1 MRKTLVALL
10 LVLLLAFCA
19 PAVADEAY
27 PLTACAGT
35 ISVNP
40 DTYIILTPANLSD
53 HPDLLASIGK
63 SSDQVQEDWAARGVV
78 LQAWTKKL
86 DACLEVSVFQD
97 EESRQYFDL
106 ERQTKQVRNE
116 YLNAHKGTSRFSQNG
131 WTITKLEWKKQ
142 KLGGNFLKFEY
153 RYTEGETSRRGVAR
167 KTVRNGYTI
176 LLDYQVYGTY
186 PQERL
191 PRGSDDQ
198 YLNKIANTVAFE
210 TVEPASLD
218 AAAAASGAESG
229 EPVLAVTGSGLLQ
242 VSVAPPKETNTD
254 TFTIEGTATPGAHII
269 GVAMRYSPST
279 ALQFT
284 TDARNSGTFSLKV
297 TLPEEGLWHLT
308 LNLEQNNQ
316 IIAEENFDTTTYSK
330 TVLPVTMDA
339 EVPETIPGDEL
350 VLSGV
355 TSKGVTIQCIV
366 SNGTDKPF
374 DKTVTTNGTGK
385 FRFKVPSASE
395 GEYDIM
401 LAFSKKNFTTRR
413 LTWTARRTLSR
424 EEELKR
430 DTAKAIHPAY
440 KTLTQK
446 LDTYVGQTM
455 VYSAWIVSVTPN
467 GEEYMIETALKS
479 DKKKGYS
486 DLMYFIAPDD
496 PALSTNEKV
505 KIYGVCTGAYLI
517 QSEEGD
523 LSYPGFDYLYSEQ

>member
-1 MRKTLVALL
+1 MRRTLFALIL
-10 LVLLLAFCA
+10 AILVGCCA
-19 PAVADEAY
+19 ASAADEVY
-27 PLTACAGT
+27 TLTACSGS
-35 ISVNP
+35 ISVSQDN
-40 DTYIILTPANLSD
+40 YIVLTPSNLAD
-53 HPDLLASIGK
+53 HPDFLASIGK
-63 SSDQVQEDWAARGVV
+63 TSEDLLADWAARGVQ
-78 LQAWTKKL
+78 LQAWTKKM
-86 DACLEVSVFQD
+86 DACLEVTVLQD

-106 ERQTKQVRNE
+106 ERQTRQVRNE
-116 YLNAHKGTSRFSQNG
+116 YLNAHKSPSRFSAAG

-153 RYTEGETSRRGVAR
+153 RYTEGETSRRGIAR
-167 KTVRNGYTI
+167 KTVRNGYTVM
-176 LLDYQVYGTY
+176 LDYQVYATY

-191 PRGSDDQ
+191 PRGSDEN
-198 YLNKIANTVAFE
+198 YLNKIANTVTFE
-210 TVEPASLD
+210 NVEPASLD
-218 AAAAASGAESG
+218 AGAAGDDAGVVQPSF
-229 EPVLAVTGSGLLQ
+229 AVTGTGLLQ
-242 VSVAPPKETNTD
+242 VTVPPPKETNTD

-284 TDARNSGTFSLKV
+284 TDARNSGTFSLKI

-330 TVLPVTMDA
+330 TSIPVTMDA
-339 EVPETIPGDEL
+339 EVPETLPGDEL

-355 TSKGVTIQCIV
+355 TSRGVTVQCIV
-366 SNGTDKPF
+366 SNGSGKPF

-385 FRFKVPSASE
+385 FRFKVPSAAE

-413 LTWTARRTLSR
+413 LTWTARRSLSSQEVLR
-424 EEELKR
+424 R

-440 KTLTQK
+440 KALSQK

-455 VYSAWIVSVTPN
+455 VYTAWIVSVTPN
-467 GEEYMIETALKS
+467 GDEYMIEAALKS

-486 DLMYFIAPDD
+486 DLLYFIAPENPGLETD
-496 PALSTNEKV
+496 AKV
-505 KIYGVCTGAYLI
+505 KIYGVCTGAYLV

-523 LSYPGFDYLYSEQ
+523 TAYPGFDYLYSE